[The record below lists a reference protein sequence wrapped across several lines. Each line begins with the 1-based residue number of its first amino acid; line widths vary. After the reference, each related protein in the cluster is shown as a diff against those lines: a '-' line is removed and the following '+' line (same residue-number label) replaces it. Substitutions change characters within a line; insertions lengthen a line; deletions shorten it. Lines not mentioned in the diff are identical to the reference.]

1 VTVNL
6 IGIVGLLCI
15 AGAWI
20 PQTVKTIR
28 EKRCDIGK
36 SFLSLYTFGSISLTV
51 YAILNFDPIFLA
63 LNLLATIQSLINFYY
78 KYFPK
83 SLP

>member
-1 VTVNL
+1 MHFIGL
-6 IGIVGLLCI
+6 IGLLCI

-36 SFLSLYTFGSISLTV
+36 PFLSLYTIGSVSLTV
-51 YAILNFDPIFLA
+51 YAVLNFDPIFLA

-78 KYFPK
+78 RSFPK
-83 SLP
+83 SLA

>member
-1 VTVNL
+1 MHF
-6 IGIVGLLCI
+6 IGLLGLVCI

-20 PQTVKTIR
+20 PQTAKTIR

-36 SFLSLYTFGSISLTV
+36 AFLLLYTFGSISLTV

-78 KYFPK
+78 KCFPK
-83 SLP
+83 SLA

>member
-1 VTVNL
+1 MQV
-6 IGIVGLLCI
+6 IGFLGLLCI

-28 EKRCDIGK
+28 EKRCDIGMA
-36 SFLSLYTFGSISLTV
+36 FLNLYTIGSISLTV

-78 KYFPK
+78 KSFPK
-83 SLP
+83 SLA

>member
-1 VTVNL
+1 MHF
-6 IGIVGLLCI
+6 IGLLGLVCI

-20 PQTVKTIR
+20 PQTAKTIR

-36 SFLSLYTFGSISLTV
+36 AFLFLYTFGSISLTV
-51 YAILNFDPIFLA
+51 YAILNFDLIFLA

-83 SLP
+83 SPA

>member
-1 VTVNL
+1 MMHFIGL
-6 IGIVGLLCI
+6 IGLLCI

-36 SFLSLYTFGSISLTV
+36 PFLSLYTIGSVSLTV
-51 YAILNFDPIFLA
+51 YAVLNFDPIFLA

-78 KYFPK
+78 RSFPK
-83 SLP
+83 SLA

>member
-1 VTVNL
+1 MQV
-6 IGIVGLLCI
+6 IGFLGLLCI

-20 PQTVKTIR
+20 PQTLKTIK
-28 EKRCDIGK
+28 EERCDIGMA
-36 SFLSLYTFGSISLTV
+36 FLALYTIGSISLTV

-78 KYFPK
+78 KSFPK
-83 SLP
+83 SLA

>member
-1 VTVNL
+1 MMNF
-6 IGIVGLLCI
+6 IGILGLLCI

-20 PQTVKTIR
+20 PQTAKTIR

-36 SFLSLYTFGSISLTV
+36 AFLLLYTSGSISLTV
-51 YAILNFDPIFLA
+51 YAILNFDPIFLS

-78 KYFPK
+78 KSFPK
-83 SLP
+83 SLT

>member
-1 VTVNL
+1 MQV
-6 IGIVGLLCI
+6 IGFLGLLCI

-20 PQTVKTIR
+20 PQTLKTIK
-28 EKRCDIGK
+28 EKRCDIGMA
-36 SFLSLYTFGSISLTV
+36 FLALYTIGSISLTV

-78 KYFPK
+78 KSFPK
-83 SLP
+83 SLA

>member
-1 VTVNL
+1 MQV
-6 IGIVGLLCI
+6 IGFLGLLCI

-20 PQTVKTIR
+20 PQTVKTIK
-28 EKRCDIGK
+28 EKRCDIGMA
-36 SFLSLYTFGSISLTV
+36 FLTLYTIGSISLTV

-78 KYFPK
+78 KSFRK
-83 SLP
+83 SLA

>member
-1 VTVNL
+1 MQV
-6 IGIVGLLCI
+6 IGFLGLLCI

-28 EKRCDIGK
+28 EKRCDIGMA
-36 SFLSLYTFGSISLTV
+36 FLTLYTIGSISLTV

-78 KYFPK
+78 KSFPK
-83 SLP
+83 SLA

>member
-1 VTVNL
+1 MQV
-6 IGIVGLLCI
+6 IGFLGLLCI

-28 EKRCDIGK
+28 EKRCDIGMA
-36 SFLSLYTFGSISLTV
+36 FLTLYTIGSISLTV

-63 LNLLATIQSLINFYY
+63 LNLLATVQSLINFYY
-78 KYFPK
+78 KSFPK
-83 SLP
+83 SLA

>member
-1 VTVNL
+1 MQV
-6 IGIVGLLCI
+6 IGFLGLLCI

-28 EKRCDIGK
+28 EKRCDIGRA
-36 SFLSLYTFGSISLTV
+36 FLTLYTIGSISLTV

-78 KYFPK
+78 KSFPK
-83 SLP
+83 SLA

>member
-1 VTVNL
+1 MIHFFGL
-6 IGIVGLLCI
+6 VGLCCI
-15 AGAWI
+15 AAAWI

-36 SFLSLYTFGSISLTV
+36 AFLVLYIFGSISLTV
-51 YAILNFDPIFLA
+51 YSSLNFDPIFLA

-78 KYFPK
+78 KLFPK
-83 SLP
+83 LPV

>member
-1 VTVNL
+1 MQI
-6 IGIVGLLCI
+6 IGFVGLLCI

-20 PQTVKTIR
+20 PQTVKTIK
-28 EKRCDIGK
+28 EKRCDIGRA
-36 SFLSLYTFGSISLTV
+36 FLTLYTIGSISLTV

-78 KYFPK
+78 KSFPK
-83 SLP
+83 SLA